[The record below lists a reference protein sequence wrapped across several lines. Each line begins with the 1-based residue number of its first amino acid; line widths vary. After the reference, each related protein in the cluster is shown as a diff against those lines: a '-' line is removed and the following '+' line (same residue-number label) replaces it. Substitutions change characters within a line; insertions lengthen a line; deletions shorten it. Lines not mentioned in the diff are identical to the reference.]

1 MQAFKD
7 MFLPEK
13 TPAQCTLVSGLAET
27 ERWLSDA
34 IVKLLRLN
42 GRPMCPKDV
51 GEALCIPQSRA
62 ERHLERLRVAGEILR
77 QRETAGGNGGGGPL
91 YYPPRSKPY

>member
-7 MFLPEK
+7 MLSLEK
-13 TPAQCTLVSGLAET
+13 PPAQCTLVSGMAET
-27 ERWLSDA
+27 ERWMSSA

-42 GRPMCPKDV
+42 GHPMCPKEV

-62 ERHLERLRVAGEILR
+62 ERQLERLRVAGEILR
-77 QRETAGGNGGGGPL
+77 QRETAGGSSGGGPL

>member
-7 MFLPEK
+7 MLSQPQS
-13 TPAQCTLVSGLAET
+13 PPRCTLVTGLAET
-27 ERWLSDA
+27 ERWMSDA

-42 GRPMCPKDV
+42 GRPMCSKEV

-62 ERHLERLRVAGEILR
+62 ERHLERLRAAGDILR
-77 QRETAGGNGGGGPL
+77 QRESNGRRPL
-91 YYPPRSKPY
+91 YYPPRPKPY